1 MTFSNRL
8 GTDNTCFPTELFRR
22 QVICALMNTT
32 DFLLRRI
39 WAGATLVLLLV
50 SHRLWIASRPWGS
63 DAGNWVVDFPRVP
76 MISLASGTAFWIDAV
91 SLVALVLSLVMVAL
105 RRESEISWR
114 PMVVVAISFAAL
126 FGCNQHR
133 LQPWAY
139 QGWLYA
145 ILFAGAA
152 PQSVR
157 RWMILVTI
165 SIYAYSALGK
175 FDQQFLKTV
184 GPSFVST
191 LMPAGIMEDGGA
203 ANERWK
209 WWIESSVVL
218 LPIAELTIAGL
229 LAIPKTRRV
238 GGTAAIAMHLSLVG
252 ILGPLGLGHSAAVL
266 AWNLYLAV
274 QSWLLFVG
282 RDEQTAQADSDIARV
297 GVARPLAGR
306 VLVQLVIIAAIL
318 LPMLERWPRGEVY
331 GYWDHWLSW
340 SLYSPH
346 TSRVEVQVHESAL
359 AMLPEVVSRY
369 SRGGDEDDGWLT
381 LQIDR
386 WSLAEMAVPV
396 YPQARFQLGLAHEIA
411 LRLDS
416 GKEGRSS
423 RRGAIRIKIRG
434 VADRRTG
441 RREEVWAMGADGIAK
456 QRDRF
461 WLLPR

>member
-1 MTFSNRL
+1 MNR
-8 GTDNTCFPTELFRR
+8 C
-22 QVICALMNTT
+22 

-39 WAGATLVLLLV
+39 WAAAILVLLLA
-50 SHRLWIASRPWGS
+50 SYRLWIPSHHWGS
-63 DAGNWVVDFPRVP
+63 GEGIWVVDFPRVP
-76 MISLASGTAFWIDAV
+76 MISLASEIAFWSDGV
-91 SLVALVLSLVMVAL
+91 SLVALVVSLAIVVL
-105 RRESEISWR
+105 RRDRIMSWR
-114 PMVVVAISFAAL
+114 PMVVIAISFTTL
-126 FGCNQHR
+126 FVCNQHR

-157 RWMILVTI
+157 RYMILLSI

-184 GPSFVST
+184 GPSLVNT
-191 LMPAGIMEDGGA
+191 LMPDGGIEDGGA
-203 ANERWK
+203 INDRWK
-209 WWIESSVVL
+209 GWIESSVVL
-218 LPIAELTIAGL
+218 LPSAELMIAGL

-238 GGTAAIAMHLSLVG
+238 GGIAAIAMHLSLVG

-274 QSWLLFVG
+274 QSWLLFVVRIDPIGQIEPAIESVSVSPSLGG
-282 RDEQTAQADSDIARV
+282 RFF
-297 GVARPLAGR
+297 
-306 VLVQLVIIAAIL
+306 VQMVVIAAIL
-318 LPMLERWPRGEVY
+318 LPMLERLPRGEVY

-359 AMLPEVVSRY
+359 ATLPDIMSQY
-369 SRGGDEDDGWLT
+369 SHVGEEDDGWFT
-381 LQIDR
+381 VQIDR
-386 WSLAEMAVPV
+386 WSLAELAVPV
-396 YPQARFQLGLAHEIA
+396 YPQARFQLGLAHQIA
-411 LRLDS
+411 LQLDFEKDGRLN
-416 GKEGRSS
+416 
-423 RRGAIRIKIRG
+423 RRGAIRIKILG

-441 RREEVWAMGADGIAK
+441 SRAEIWAIGAEGIAK
-456 QRDRF
+456 ERNRF